1 VRPINSI
8 PQSLE
13 SMNEQTVTPPI
24 PPDLEALCQRI
35 REKAESYEQYNFTQG
50 RNDFLK
56 AFFDLAQEYDSL
68 DDFYRICVSVP
79 LALLGVSSALY
90 LCKGKEHR
98 LQMVCSSELGVLPEP
113 QPAAY
118 PIQMHE
124 MPYELAGSYV
134 IPIFSKQPY
143 EHKENDDR
151 TPERQVKMWNEVQ
164 DLCGGGRTLGMFEV
178 RRQEGLTETDKFFFF
193 KYANRIGY
201 NLDNRLI
208 ARQNIDRLK
217 FINTLV
223 IDIEHNIIV
232 PNMYFRHLF
241 NQLKKKISLIEELKQ
256 EISRMQEPDAFSG
269 RCDQCFGKLQILQDD
284 LLKYYQE
291 IVKHHANMSLFIESL
306 FRREH
311 FERGHLVLHPKRCF
325 VEKEVIIPQLEHYAS
340 RLKAANVT
348 VERPKNMHEE
358 EFPILVDIGLL
369 AQVYANLFSNAAKY
383 TKEIIDHRG
392 KPRKAMAY
400 GREIVEN
407 FMRPGQKGIKFNV
420 FTTGPSM
427 PAEIGARLFQEGMRG
442 DDSLDVPGTGHGLS
456 FIRLV
461 VEMHGGRVGYDPT
474 PEGNNFYFILPLPPV
489 DYPLA
494 FRSPAA

>member
-1 VRPINSI
+1 MNDQTDNPSI
-8 PQSLE
+8 PS
-13 SMNEQTVTPPI
+13 
-24 PPDLEALCQRI
+24 DLEAVCQRI
-35 REKAESYEQYNFTQG
+35 REKAESYEQYNFSKG

-79 LALLGVSSALY
+79 LALVGVASALY
-90 LCKGKEHR
+90 LCQGREHG
-98 LQMVCSSELGVLPEP
+98 LQLVCSSELGVLPEP
-113 QPAAY
+113 QPAGY
-118 PIQMHE
+118 PVQMQE
-124 MPYELAGSYV
+124 APYELGGSFV
-134 IPIFSKQPY
+134 IPIFSKQPCA
-143 EHKENDDR
+143 KETDGRPPDRQLKLWDDLR
-151 TPERQVKMWNEVQ
+151 G
-164 DLCGGGRTLGMFEV
+164 LCGGGRTLGMFEV
-178 RRQEGLTETDKFFFF
+178 RRKEGLTETDKFFFV

-208 ARQNIDRLK
+208 ARQNIERLK

-241 NQLKKKISLIEELKQ
+241 NQLKKKIGLIEELKR
-256 EISRMQEPDAFSG
+256 EIAGTQGPEALTA
-269 RCDQCFGKLQILQDD
+269 RCGHCFGKLQVLQDD
-284 LLKYYQE
+284 LVKYYQE

-340 RLKAANVT
+340 RLRAANV
-348 VERPKNMHEE
+348 VVDRPRNMYEE

-383 TKEIIDHRG
+383 AKEIIDHQGR
-392 KPRKAMAY
+392 PRKAMAY
-400 GREIVEN
+400 GRELVDN
-407 FMRPGQKGIKFNV
+407 FQYPGKKGIKFNV
-420 FTTGPSM
+420 FTTGPNM
-427 PAEIGARLFQEGMRG
+427 PAAQGNKLFQEGMRG
-442 DDSLDVPGTGHGLS
+442 DDSLDIPGTGHGLS

-461 VEMHGGRVGYDPT
+461 VEMHGGSVGYEPT

-494 FRSPAA
+494 LCPPPEEGARA

>member
-1 VRPINSI
+1 
-8 PQSLE
+8 
-13 SMNEQTVTPPI
+13 MTEQNISPAI
-24 PPDLEALCQRI
+24 PPDLATLCRRI
-35 REKAESYEQYNFTQG
+35 REKADSYEQYNFSQG

-79 LALLGVSSALY
+79 LALVGVASALY
-90 LCKGKEHR
+90 LRRGDEG
-98 LQMVCSSELGVLPEP
+98 LQLVCSSDRGVLPQPEP
-113 QPAAY
+113 ARF
-118 PIQMHE
+118 PIQLHE
-124 MPYELAGSYV
+124 SPYEMAGAYMV
-134 IPIFSKQPY
+134 PIFSKHPY
-143 EHKENDDR
+143 GGGEEQDASAEKKEQYRLWNDLHG
-151 TPERQVKMWNEVQ
+151 
-164 DLCGGGRTLGMFEV
+164 LCGGSRILGMYV
-178 RRQEGLTETDKFFFF
+178 VQRQGGLSEADKFFFA

-208 ARQNIDRLK
+208 ARQNIERLK

-241 NQLKKKISLIEELKQ
+241 KQLKKKIGLIEELRQ
-256 EISRMQEPDAFSG
+256 EIAASPKTDHMESYCG
-269 RCDQCFGKLQILQDD
+269 NCCTKLQALQDD
-284 LLKYYQE
+284 LLSYYQE

-348 VERPKNMHEE
+348 VDRPRNMYEE

-369 AQVYANLFSNAAKY
+369 SQVYANLFSNAAKY
-383 TKEIIDHRG
+383 TKEIIDHAGR
-392 KPRKAMAY
+392 PRKAMAY
-400 GREIVEN
+400 GREVVEN
-407 FMRPGQKGIKFNV
+407 FNRAGQKKGIKFNV
-420 FTTGPSM
+420 FTTGPHM
-427 PAEIGARLFQEGMRG
+427 TVEEGNLLFQEGMRG
-442 DDSLDVPGTGHGLS
+442 DDSLNIPGTGHGLS

-461 VEMHGGRVGYDPT
+461 IEMHGGRVGYEPT
-474 PEGNNFYFILPLPPV
+474 PEGNNFYFILPIPPL
-489 DYPLA
+489 DYPLMQHGC
-494 FRSPAA
+494 

>member
-1 VRPINSI
+1 MTRH
-8 PQSLE
+8 
-13 SMNEQTVTPPI
+13 TATPPI
-24 PPDLEALCQRI
+24 PTDLEAVCRRI
-35 REKAESYEQYNFTQG
+35 REKAESYDKYNFSQG

-79 LALLGVSSALY
+79 LALVGISSALY
-90 LCKGKEHR
+90 LCQGEGSG
-98 LQMVCSSELGVLPEP
+98 LQLVCSSERGVLAEPEP
-113 QPAAY
+113 ARY

-124 MPYELAGSYV
+124 APCELGGSYMV
-134 IPIFSKQPY
+134 PIFSKQLF
-143 EHKENDDR
+143 HQKEDGGPQQEQRQAKLWNDLR
-151 TPERQVKMWNEVQ
+151 G
-164 DLCGGGRTLGMFEV
+164 LCGGGRTLGLYEV
-178 RRQEGLTETDKFFFF
+178 RRLEGLSETDKFFFV

-208 ARQNIDRLK
+208 ARQNIERLK

-223 IDIEHNIIV
+223 IDIEHNVIV
-232 PNMYFRHLF
+232 PNMYFKHLF
-241 NQLKKKISLIEELKQ
+241 NQLKKKIGMIDELRQ
-256 EISRMQEPDAFSG
+256 EITEVHMQERPAG
-269 RCDQCFGKLQILQDD
+269 QCAQCCGKLQTLQVD
-284 LLKYYQE
+284 LLRYYQE

-340 RLKAANVT
+340 RLRAANVT
-348 VERPKNMHEE
+348 VARPQNMHEE

-383 TKEIIDHRG
+383 TKEIIDHSGR
-392 KPRKAMAY
+392 PRRAMAY

-407 FMRPGQKGIKFNV
+407 SPRPGQKGIKFNV
-420 FTTGPSM
+420 FTTGPNMS
-427 PAEIGARLFQEGMRG
+427 AEQGNKLFMEGMRG

-456 FIRLV
+456 FIRHV
-461 VEMHGGRVGYDPT
+461 IEMHGGRVGYEPT
-474 PEGNNFYFILPLPPV
+474 SEGNNFYFILPLPPLA
-489 DYPLA
+489 YPLA
-494 FRSPAA
+494 LCPAAE

>member
-1 VRPINSI
+1 MSEPLS
-8 PQSLE
+8 
-13 SMNEQTVTPPI
+13 PPAV
-24 PPDLEALCQRI
+24 PADLEAVCRRI
-35 REKAESYEQYNFTQG
+35 LEKAESYGKYNFSPV

-79 LALLGVSSALY
+79 LTLVGVPSALY
-90 LCKGKEHR
+90 LCQGTEGG
-98 LQMVCSSELGVLPEP
+98 LQLVCSSERGVLPEP
-113 QPAAY
+113 EPPPY
-118 PIQMHE
+118 PIEVHE
-124 MPYELAGSYV
+124 KPYELAGAYM
-134 IPIFSKQPY
+134 IPIFSK
-143 EHKENDDR
+143 HSFNRRENGWRDQGQQG
-151 TPERQVKMWNEVQ
+151 PVWNELKE
-164 DLCGGGRTLGMFEV
+164 LCGDGRTLGMYEV
-178 RRQEGLTETDKFFFF
+178 RREQGLSEADKFFFV

-232 PNMYFRHLF
+232 PNMYFKHLF
-241 NQLKKKISLIEELKQ
+241 NQFKKKIALIDDLKQ
-256 EISRMQEPDAFSG
+256 EMTEAEAGEHYPGQCRMCST
-269 RCDQCFGKLQILQDD
+269 KLQALQQD
-284 LLKYYQE
+284 LLHYYQE

-325 VEKEVIIPQLEHYAS
+325 VEREVIIPQLEHYVS
-340 RLKAANVT
+340 RLKAANIT
-348 VERPKNMHEE
+348 VDRPQNMHEE

-383 TKEIIDHRG
+383 TREIIDHTG
-392 KPRKAMAY
+392 QPRKAMAY

-407 FMRPGQKGIKFNV
+407 FLRDGQEGIKFNV

-427 PAEIGARLFQEGMRG
+427 SEEQGNRLFLEGMRG
-442 DDSLDVPGTGHGLS
+442 DDNLDLPGTGHGLS
-456 FIRLV
+456 FIRHV
-461 VEMHGGRVGYDPT
+461 IEMHGGRVGYEPT
-474 PEGNNFYFILPLPPV
+474 SEGNNFYFILPLPSLE
-489 DYPLA
+489 YPPALC
-494 FRSPAA
+494 SPPEQA